1 MQDWVATEL
10 AALQAAIS
18 DLLQQH
24 LATLDIVNLL
34 IASGILVFFLA
45 IRKLL
50 LNKVLTKMAGIATR
64 TKTEIDDTAVKAL
77 ERPLKLAPVILG
89 FFLFFAFLDL
99 SPATD
104 AFVNQLFSTL
114 LIFNLFWIAH
124 NIVEPIFYSFTELQK
139 FLGHS
144 LADWIC
150 KTLKLFLLV
159 FGVTVALEIW
169 GINVAAILTGF
180 GLLGVAVALGAQD
193 LFKNLIAGMLILAE
207 RRFTNGDWI
216 KVDGVIEGT
225 VERIGFRST
234 FIRRFDK
241 SPVFIPNTKLSD
253 NAVTNFSRMTNRR
266 IYWLIGLRYDT
277 DVATLRQVR
286 DEIEAYIANNE
297 DYVQPPEG
305 TLIVRFE
312 RFSDSSLD
320 LMVYCFT
327 RTTAWATW
335 LEIREQ
341 LAYEIKQIVER
352 SGTDF
357 AFPSQSIYIEQT
369 GDTAALTAAAA
380 PPRTDQSPGVKPASM
395 PELTGRNRTL

>member
-1 MQDWVATEL
+1 
-10 AALQAAIS
+10 
-18 DLLQQH
+18 
-24 LATLDIVNLL
+24 
-34 IASGILVFFLA
+34 
-45 IRKLL
+45 
-50 LNKVLTKMAGIATR
+50 
-64 TKTEIDDTAVKAL
+64 
-77 ERPLKLAPVILG
+77 
-89 FFLFFAFLDL
+89 
-99 SPATD
+99 
-104 AFVNQLFSTL
+104 
-114 LIFNLFWIAH
+114 
-124 NIVEPIFYSFTELQK
+124 
-139 FLGHS
+139 
-144 LADWIC
+144 
-150 KTLKLFLLV
+150 
-159 FGVTVALEIW
+159 
-169 GINVAAILTGF
+169 VAAILTGF

-380 PPRTDQSPGVKPASM
+380 PPPDGPI
-395 PELTGRNRTL
+395 TGR

>member
-34 IASGILVFFLA
+34 IASAILVFFLA

-297 DYVQPPEG
+297 D
-305 TLIVRFE
+305 
-312 RFSDSSLD
+312 
-320 LMVYCFT
+320 
-327 RTTAWATW
+327 
-335 LEIREQ
+335 
-341 LAYEIKQIVER
+341 
-352 SGTDF
+352 
-357 AFPSQSIYIEQT
+357 
-369 GDTAALTAAAA
+369 
-380 PPRTDQSPGVKPASM
+380 
-395 PELTGRNRTL
+395 